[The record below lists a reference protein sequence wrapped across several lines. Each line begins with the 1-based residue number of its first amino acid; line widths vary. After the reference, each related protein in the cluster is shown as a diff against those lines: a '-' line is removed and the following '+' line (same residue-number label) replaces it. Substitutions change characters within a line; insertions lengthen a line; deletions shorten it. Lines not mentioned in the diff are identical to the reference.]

1 MAVALSCRTFPRMRA
16 RAWLSLCLTW
26 AVCGCGAAREADAG
40 LVTDPM
46 RDAGAANDAGLA
58 VPDAGT
64 VVTLIGSG
72 FGPKAMALPFFWQN
86 YSSTGS
92 VESLGYAGD
101 QLAFGSNSYGSTTSV
116 DTHGGRRAGAGALK
130 LLMAFTG
137 SGDRDYFPHLAI
149 HTSNQAGGSMSAT
162 DLYLSFWL
170 KFVRTAGTHN
180 HAVQLKGPRSGSGAI
195 GTRFYSGLFNYV
207 PSLWFTG
214 DGTFTSI
221 YQETRTV
228 AGVTSLGEHFN
239 TSAAS
244 AWDTGDWNFVE
255 FRMHLNTPGIADG
268 YFRLFLNGRDGS
280 AGWDPSG
287 HPSYDQVRVREV
299 GDTHQFNWSFLTPGI
314 DFPGL
319 TAGASYE
326 VSFAEHY
333 VDTTFARVVAT
344 DNATY
349 ASSTKWAMQSCSG
362 WSDTSIRIDTP
373 NWGNLA
379 STTAAYFHVFNS
391 AGVLVASVPVT
402 VP

>member
-1 MAVALSCRTFPRMRA
+1 M
-16 RAWLSLCLTW
+16 
-26 AVCGCGAAREADAG
+26 
-40 LVTDPM
+40 
-46 RDAGAANDAGLA
+46 
-58 VPDAGT
+58 
-64 VVTLIGSG
+64 
-72 FGPKAMALPFFWQN
+72 
-86 YSSTGS
+86 
-92 VESLGYAGD
+92 
-101 QLAFGSNSYGSTTSV
+101 TS
-116 DTHGGRRAGAGALK
+116 RR
-130 LLMAFTG
+130 
-137 SGDRDYFPHLAI
+137 
-149 HTSNQAGGSMSAT
+149 
-162 DLYLSFWL
+162 
-170 KFVRTAGTHN
+170 
-180 HAVQLKGPRSGSGAI
+180 
-195 GTRFYSGLFNYV
+195 
-207 PSLWFTG
+207 
-214 DGTFTSI
+214 
-221 YQETRTV
+221 
-228 AGVTSLGEHFN
+228 EHFN